1 MFRISCVTQKRFET
15 NKKNSELNTI
25 LNRTK
30 ISSMPQTI
38 LVNWKGRQVNW
49 SSSTIEQRNPNQFK
63 IIRQFH
69 KDLKNNAGRFFYEK
83 TLI

>member
-25 LNRTK
+25 LNKTK
-30 ISSMPQTI
+30 ISSMLQTI
-38 LVNWKGRQVNW
+38 LLNWKGRQVNW
-49 SSSTIEQRNPNQFK
+49 LSFTIKQRNPNQFK

-69 KDLKNNAGRFFYEK
+69 KDLKKQCWAFFYKK